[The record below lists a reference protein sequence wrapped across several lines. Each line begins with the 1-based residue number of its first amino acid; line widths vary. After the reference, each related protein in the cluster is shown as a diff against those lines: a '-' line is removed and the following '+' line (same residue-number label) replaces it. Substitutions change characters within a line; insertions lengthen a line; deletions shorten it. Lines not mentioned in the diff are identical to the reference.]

1 MAFLKPDKTTTVNGV
16 TVKEYF
22 LTAHNPNKISL
33 PSPML
38 GSYDGVTIHN
48 TGIITVNGTTMAEQY
63 TRSTVNGNMGS
74 VCVHLYT
81 DAIEAWQNL
90 PFTYQSWHAGQKGKS
105 DAHGSEKGNAKTIS
119 IECIMG
125 GNKGYEKA
133 EDNAAR
139 LAAWLLV
146 QRNLSIDRLYTHNY
160 WCNVRDGIT
169 GTVDQL
175 NTQNDHYK
183 NCPVYIR
190 PHWLAFKA
198 KVLSYMQQ
206 LSGDVSVKYY
216 VQVGA
221 FSNKIL
227 AEKYLVRVKKD
238 YPDSFVKYIKETGL
252 YYVQAGAFSSRAN
265 AEKFLAE
272 VKKTYPDAFI
282 KVM

>member
-1 MAFLKPDKTTTVNGV
+1 MQ
-16 TVKEYF
+16 
-22 LTAHNPNKISL
+22 
-33 PSPML
+33 

-48 TGIITVNGTTMAEQY
+48 TGIITVNGTTMSEQY
-63 TRSTVNGNMGS
+63 TCSTVNGNMNS
-74 VCVHLYT
+74 VRVHFYT
-81 DAIEAWQNL
+81 DSSEAWQNL
-90 PFTYQSWHAGQKGKS
+90 PLTYQSWHAGEKGKS

-125 GNKGYEKA
+125 GKTGYEKA

-139 LAAWLLV
+139 LAAWLLL
-146 QRNLSIDRLYTHNY
+146 QRNLSIDHLYTHNY

-227 AEKYLVRVKKD
+227 AENYLATVKKS
-238 YPDSFVKYIKETGL
+238 YKDSFVKYIDGIF
-252 YYVQAGAFSSRAN
+252 YVQVGAFASKEN

-272 VKKTYPDAFI
+272 VKKTYPCAFI